1 MNEKKKINT
10 GKGEKKNLEKKECHQ
25 SILDLRFKVTSFP
38 PSINMSAK
46 GALVKLVVEA
56 GKAAPAPPVGPA
68 LGSKGVKAI
77 DFCKE
82 FNARTAIYNQG
93 VPIPVIIQV
102 KPDRTFTFEM
112 KSPPTSWLL
121 MKAAGVEKGSGKALK
136 EPVGE
141 VSLKHIWEI
150 AKIKKTDD
158 RHKSVDLK
166 AIVGS
171 VISTA
176 KVIGIKVVP

>member
-1 MNEKKKINT
+1 MNEKKSIRE
-10 GKGEKKNLEKKECHQ
+10 KGKNLEKKECHQ
-25 SILDLRFKVTSFP
+25 SILDLRFKVTSF

-93 VPIPVIIQV
+93 MPIPVIIQV

-121 MKAAGVEKGSGKALK
+121 MKAAG
-136 EPVGE
+136 
-141 VSLKHIWEI
+141 
-150 AKIKKTDD
+150 
-158 RHKSVDLK
+158 
-166 AIVGS
+166 
-171 VISTA
+171 
-176 KVIGIKVVP
+176 

>member
-1 MNEKKKINT
+1 MNEKNQYGKREKPGKERVPSINT
-10 GKGEKKNLEKKECHQ
+10 RPSVQ
-25 SILDLRFKVTSFP
+25 SHFLP
-38 PSINMSAK
+38 PSIIMSAK

-121 MKAAGVEKGSGKALK
+121 MKAAGVEKVVGK
-136 EPVGE
+136 
-141 VSLKHIWEI
+141 H
-150 AKIKKTDD
+150 
-158 RHKSVDLK
+158 
-166 AIVGS
+166 
-171 VISTA
+171 
-176 KVIGIKVVP
+176 

>member
-1 MNEKKKINT
+1 MAT
-10 GKGEKKNLEKKECHQ
+10 
-25 SILDLRFKVTSFP
+25 
-38 PSINMSAK
+38 K

-82 FNARTAIYNQG
+82 FNARSSIYNG
-93 VPIPVIIQV
+93 PIPIPVVIQV

-121 MKAAGVEKGSGKALK
+121 LKAAGIEKGGGVGLK
-136 EPVGE
+136 EPVGQ
-141 VSLKHIWEI
+141 VSLKHVWEI
-150 AKIKKTDD
+150 ANIKKTDD
-158 RHKSVDLK
+158 RHKNVDMK
-166 AIVGS
+166 AIVVS
-171 VISTA
+171 IISTA
-176 KVIGIKVVP
+176 KQVGITVVP

>member
-1 MNEKKKINT
+1 
-10 GKGEKKNLEKKECHQ
+10 
-25 SILDLRFKVTSFP
+25 
-38 PSINMSAK
+38 MSAK
-46 GALVKLVVEA
+46 PALIKLIVGA

-82 FNARTAIYNQG
+82 FNARTAHYIPDT
-93 VPIPVIIQV
+93 PIPVVLRV

-121 MKAAGVEKGSGKALK
+121 FKAAGISKGAGETGKQS
-136 EPVGE
+136 VGE
-141 VSLKHIWEI
+141 VSLKHVYEI
-150 AKIKKTDD
+150 AKIKKTDE
-158 RHKSVDLK
+158 RHVDTDMK

-176 KVIGIKVVP
+176 KAVGIKVVP

>member
-1 MNEKKKINT
+1 
-10 GKGEKKNLEKKECHQ
+10 
-25 SILDLRFKVTSFP
+25 
-38 PSINMSAK
+38 MSTKA
-46 GALVKLVVEA
+46 ALVKLIVGA

-82 FNARTAIYNQG
+82 FNARTAHYIPDT
-93 VPIPVIIQV
+93 PIPVQIRV

-112 KSPPTSWLL
+112 KSPPTTWLL
-121 MKAAGVEKGSGKALK
+121 KKAAGVTMGSGKPTK
-136 EPVGE
+136 EIVGE
-141 VSLKHIWEI
+141 ISLKHVYEI

-158 RHKSVDLK
+158 RHKNTELQ

-171 VISTA
+171 VIGTA
-176 KVIGIKVVP
+176 RLMGINVVP

>member
-1 MNEKKKINT
+1 
-10 GKGEKKNLEKKECHQ
+10 
-25 SILDLRFKVTSFP
+25 
-38 PSINMSAK
+38 MSAK

-82 FNARTAIYNQG
+82 FNARTAHYEPG
-93 VPIPVIIQV
+93 VPIPCLIKI
-102 KPDRTFTFEM
+102 KPDRTFQFEI
-112 KSPPTSWLL
+112 KSPVTSWLI
-121 MKAAGVEKGSGKALK
+121 MKAAGVTQGAGKSS
-136 EPVGE
+136 EPVGSI
-141 VSLKHIWEI
+141 SLKHVWEI
-150 AKIKKTDD
+150 AKIKSKDD
-158 RHKSVDLK
+158 RHKGVPMQ

-176 KVIGIKVVP
+176 AAVGVTVVP

>member
-1 MNEKKKINT
+1 
-10 GKGEKKNLEKKECHQ
+10 
-25 SILDLRFKVTSFP
+25 
-38 PSINMSAK
+38 MSAK

-93 VPIPVIIQV
+93 MPIPVIIQV

-150 AKIKKTDD
+150 AKIKN
-158 RHKSVDLK
+158 
-166 AIVGS
+166 
-171 VISTA
+171 
-176 KVIGIKVVP
+176 